1 MTNAP
6 FAQVCSQVLC
16 RLGQPGVAVL
26 RAALVTTFSIGA
38 TFAQPAQAAPARTLI
53 LPTVTIGE
61 VRPIQLKRIEKG
73 IADTLSFS
81 GKVTSITDPSPVDP
95 PKSGKVAAPMAV
107 DPHLQRAD
115 TLRQDGTDAQ
125 LEGKHAVA
133 LSKLEA
139 AIAAYRAGYAELV
152 DYTKL
157 ADAYARAGVAA
168 YQAGKG
174 AAKAAKHFDAGFI
187 LQPTLAIDRRKADKE
202 LLALFDG
209 RREALEAAPRQTLR
223 VEGEAEGAEV
233 FVDGVRVGA
242 LPAEVPNLAPG
253 EHYLQV
259 RGDAWQTYAKKVAV
273 HRKGLTVKAKMKP
286 VKVEAEVGHGK
297 ILSFD
302 DIKHC
307 TEKGEMTTKP
317 CLKLAAAFAKQTAT
331 ELLLHPVVVADR
343 YGRLT
348 LHGFLQ
354 RADGK
359 TLALSPR
366 EIDKNLTDLNAPLTE
381 LANEVGAAAADF
393 PTARALDRK
402 PKLFR

>member
-1 MTNAP
+1 MSNPPLVPARRNAP
-6 FAQVCSQVLC
+6 RAVTP
-16 RLGQPGVAVL
+16 RLWAWATATLATVA
-26 RAALVTTFSIGA
+26 AIPAL
-38 TFAQPAQAAPARTLI
+38 AAPARTLI
-53 LPTVTIGE
+53 LPTATIGD

-73 IADTLSFS
+73 IADTLAFS
-81 GKVTSITDPSPVDP
+81 GKIVSVVETTPVDP
-95 PKSGKVAAPMAV
+95 PTKGKPAAPMAI
-107 DPHLQRAD
+107 DPRLQRAD
-115 TLRQDGTDAQ
+115 TLRQEGTDAQ

-133 LSKLEA
+133 LGKLEA
-139 AIAAYRAGYAELV
+139 AIGAYRAGYAELV

-168 YQAGKG
+168 FQAGKG
-174 AAKAAKHFDAGFI
+174 AAKAAKHFDAGLV

-202 LLALFDG
+202 LLALFDA

-223 VEGEAEGAEV
+223 VEGAFEGAEV
-233 FVDGVRVGA
+233 FVDGVRIGA
-242 LPAEVPNLAPG
+242 LPAEATNLPAG

-259 RGDAWQTYAKKVAV
+259 RGDAWQPYAKKVAIG
-273 HRKGLTVKAKMKP
+273 RKDVAIKAKLKP

-297 ILSFD
+297 VLAFD

-307 TEKGEMTTKP
+307 TEKGEMTSKG
-317 CLKLAAAFAKQTAT
+317 CVKLAMALAKQTAT
-331 ELLLHPVVVADR
+331 ELLLHPVVVSDR

-359 TLALSPR
+359 TLSLAPR
-366 EIDKNLTDLNAPLTE
+366 EIDKNLTDLNAQLTE
-381 LANEVGAAAADF
+381 MANEVGTAAAAF

-402 PKLFR
+402 PKLFH